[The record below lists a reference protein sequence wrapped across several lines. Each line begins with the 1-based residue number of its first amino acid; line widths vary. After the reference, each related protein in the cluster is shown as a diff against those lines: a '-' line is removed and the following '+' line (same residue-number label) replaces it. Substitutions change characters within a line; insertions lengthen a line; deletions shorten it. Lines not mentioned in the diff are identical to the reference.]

1 MADFETVTVRR
12 DGAAATI
19 VLDRPEA
26 LNAWNRQL
34 GSDLLGALR
43 EAAGDDDVRAVRLT
57 GAGRAF
63 SSGAD
68 LRDITAMEDERTA
81 EGDPD
86 VQRLLRERYHPI
98 ITLVREM
105 PKPVLA
111 AVNGPAAGIG
121 ASLALASD
129 LIIAAESAYLLL
141 AFVNIGLVPDGG
153 SSLLVPS
160 RVGFA
165 RAAEMA
171 MLGERIPAPKALDW
185 GLINRVAADDAFAA
199 ESDALIERLANGPTL
214 AYAGREA
221 PAQPLAVRAD
231 GGATRVRGRRA
242 AGARGVAGLRRGRRG
257 VRRAAAGGLPRAL
270 SNRPR
275 GLVLRRAV
283 NRMPRVLAA
292 PRQKLRRRRVLAL
305 GAAAALPLLLALAG
319 TAFGSAIAPETGGSP
334 NADKIHTLY
343 WLVMIVAIVV
353 FLGVEGALFYSL
365 FKFRA
370 RRGAVAA
377 QIRGNTR
384 LEIGWTVG
392 AAVILVVLA
401 VATFI
406 ELPGIRNPPNSG
418 PNGLQ
423 LADRVLVA
431 AGPSKALPP
440 NGKSLNICINGQQ
453 YVWRYTYAS
462 NCNNAPLNSVFS
474 NEQMVVPTD

>member
-26 LNAWNRQL
+26 LNAWNRAARA
-34 GSDLLGALR
+34 DLLAALR

-129 LIIAAESAYLLL
+129 LVIAAESAYLLL

-185 GLINRVAADDAFAA
+185 GLINRVAPDDAFAA
-199 ESDALIERLANGPTL
+199 ESDALIERLANGPT
-214 AYAGREA
+214 
-221 PAQPLAVRAD
+221 
-231 GGATRVRGRRA
+231 
-242 AGARGVAGLRRGRRG
+242 AR
-257 VRRAAAGGLPRAL
+257 
-270 SNRPR
+270 
-275 GLVLRRAV
+275 LRRA
-283 NRMPRVLAA
+283 P
-292 PRQKLRRRRVLAL
+292 
-305 GAAAALPLLLALAG
+305 
-319 TAFGSAIAPETGGSP
+319 SASSTTGCTGGWRSSSSSRP
-334 NADKIHTLY
+334 PSSRS
-343 WLVMIVAIVV
+343 W
-353 FLGVEGALFYSL
+353 
-365 FKFRA
+365 RA
-370 RRGAVAA
+370 RRTSPRASRRSSSSGRPSSAGVEQRPSGA
-377 QIRGNTR
+377 RCP
-384 LEIGWTVG
+384 
-392 AAVILVVLA
+392 
-401 VATFI
+401 
-406 ELPGIRNPPNSG
+406 PG
-418 PNGLQ
+418 
-423 LADRVLVA
+423 
-431 AGPSKALPP
+431 
-440 NGKSLNICINGQQ
+440 C
-453 YVWRYTYAS
+453 
-462 NCNNAPLNSVFS
+462 
-474 NEQMVVPTD
+474 E